1 MVDKSLYAKARQLY
15 QRKEIERLGISP
27 EPEQRSAII
36 TYFALILKW
45 NDTVGLVSKNDIDD
59 IFVRH
64 FCDSLQPLL
73 LFGFKKNARV
83 LDVGSGAG
91 FAAIPIK
98 ILRPDIAFVMVESR
112 KKKCSFLREVKEVLA
127 FEHMTI
133 LNDRIETM
141 EPPREKFDYALSRGV
156 GPLRRLAKLVYP
168 YIDKGS
174 RLYSYQTKNF
184 MKEIEEI
191 TQQKEKEGYRVSEIA
206 EYDLGRR
213 IFDLK
218 IVALEPL

>member
-1 MVDKSLYAKARQLY
+1 MAHDKMYEKARELY
-15 QRKEIERLGISP
+15 ERKEIERLGISP
-27 EPEQRSAII
+27 EPEQRKLII
-36 TYFALILKW
+36 LYISLILKW
-45 NDTVGLVSKNDIDD
+45 NDSVGLVSKNDVDD

-73 LFGFKKNARV
+73 LFGFKKGARV

-98 ILRPDIAFVMVESR
+98 ILRPDIELVLVESK
-112 KKKCSFLREVKEVLA
+112 KKKCSFLREAIDVLGLENTA
-127 FEHMTI
+127 V
-133 LNDRIETM
+133 LNTRIEEL
-141 EPPREKFDYALSRGV
+141 EPPEEKFDYSISRGV

-184 MKEIEEI
+184 MQEIEEI

-218 IVALEPL
+218 IVALEPI